1 MRTLFSPFTYVLIYV
16 AMWYLRLHEYPDSPI
31 QFPILTVLQAI
42 AVSLWIVRTPRRLDV
57 SHLWLLLLLLLSMF
71 VSTITNGWAGGVV
84 EVFNLFVPTI
94 LVFVMIAGTAD
105 SLKRLNLLA
114 WTIAISLGVIA
125 LHGILESQ
133 TGVGWSGAT
142 LVEDTRITY
151 VGLLGDPNDLAMALL
166 MALPMQVYLLGTTR
180 RLLPRLLLLA
190 CIGAVL
196 WSTYLTNSRGAV
208 LGLAAMLTCL
218 SYRRYGL
225 KRTLLIAPLLL
236 VALVAGGP
244 GRIDDMSADED
255 SAAGRVDAWYAGFE
269 MFRERPL
276 FGVGMGNFVEHNWL
290 TAHNSFVLAMAE
302 LGTVGYFLWL
312 ALLATSIVTIR
323 RIFLHLDRLH
333 GDGVL
338 PQPKLRSDPVHDVWP
353 VRGPR
358 HDRAQTLASRAAGAL
373 GAALAQVRAAR
384 DRQHCG
390 PARDGEFAALS
401 QPAERTAR
409 TAGCVRA
416 EAPTTRPASAAQPSA
431 ARRHR

>member
-1 MRTLFSPFTYVLIYV
+1 MRMLFSPFTYVLIYV

-42 AVSLWIVRTPRRLDV
+42 AVSLWVVRTPRRLDV
-57 SHLWLLLLLLLSMF
+57 SHLWLLLMLLLSMF
-71 VSTITNGWAGGVV
+71 VSTITNGWAGGVI

-114 WTIAISLGVIA
+114 WTIALSLSVIA
-125 LHGILESQ
+125 VHGILESQ

-142 LVEDTRITY
+142 VVEDTRITY

-166 MALPMQVYLLGTTR
+166 MALPMQVYLLSTTR
-180 RLLPRLLLLA
+180 RLLPRLLLLTG
-190 CIGAVL
+190 IGAVL

-208 LGLAAMLTCL
+208 LGLAAMLTWL

-225 KRTLLIAPLLL
+225 NRTLLIAPLLL
-236 VALVAGGP
+236 VALVVGGP

-312 ALLATSIVTIR
+312 ALLATSIVMIR
-323 RIFLHLDRLH
+323 RIMTFDWGSAQPLPVSELSEWRAHQRFASALLYTLIAYTVTAFFLSRSYVPILYMTYGLCAALDMIVRKRWPA
-333 GDGVL
+333 V
-338 PQPKLRSDPVHDVWP
+338 PP
-353 VRGPR
+353 VRLGLLWPKFV
-358 HDRAQTLASRAAGAL
+358 LLEIGSIVAL
-373 GAALAQVRAAR
+373 RLTVS
-384 DRQHCG
+384 
-390 PARDGEFAALS
+390 LLL
-401 QPAERTAR
+401 
-409 TAGCVRA
+409 
-416 EAPTTRPASAAQPSA
+416 
-431 ARRHR
+431 